1 MLMKGTSW
9 IKNPDLAEV
18 GERRIEWTKNFTP
31 VLMRILERFRREKP
45 LSGVRI
51 GACLHVTTETA
62 ILVEVLE
69 EGGAEVSICA
79 SNPMSTQDDVAAAL
93 AARGTKVYAF
103 RGQTTREYYEC
114 IGHVLADEPQ
124 ITIDD
129 GADLISTIHKLYY
142 GIESEELKY
151 VRPIIGGLDIRELL
165 GRMIGG
171 CEETTTGV
179 LRLRA
184 LARDGKLLYP
194 VIAVNDAESK
204 KLFDN
209 PIGTGQSALD
219 GVIRATGMLL
229 AGRDVVVVGYGNVGS
244 GIAQRLRGMGAR
256 VTVVEASPIRAL
268 RALMDGFAVESMR
281 RAAAHGELF
290 ITATGNISVIR
301 GEHFKLM
308 RDGAILANAGHFDVE
323 IDKRDLEDMSIRKER
338 ILPCIDMYVL
348 EDGRRIYLLGEGR
361 LVNLVCAEGHP
372 SDVMDMSFS
381 LQALSAEYLA
391 KNRGKL
397 PVDVL
402 NVPRELD
409 ELVAR
414 LKLES
419 MGAEVEELTPQ
430 QINYLRSWEPG
441 SK

>member
-1 MLMKGTSW
+1 MLMTRASW
-9 IKNPDLAEV
+9 IRDPGLSEI
-18 GERRIEWTKNFTP
+18 GERRIEWTRNFTP
-31 VLMRILERFRREKP
+31 VLMRVLERFRRERP
-45 LSGVRI
+45 LNGVRI

-103 RGQTTREYYEC
+103 RGQTAREYYEC
-114 IGHVLADEPQ
+114 IGHVLANEPQ

-129 GADLISTIHKLYY
+129 GADLISTIHKLHY
-142 GIESEELKY
+142 GMESEELEY
-151 VRPIIGGLDIRELL
+151 VKPMISDLDVRELV

-184 LARDGKLLYP
+184 LARMGKLLYP

-229 AGRDVVVVGYGNVGS
+229 AGRDAVVVGYGNVGS

-256 VTVVEASPIRAL
+256 VTVVEANPIRAL
-268 RALMDGFAVESMR
+268 RALMDGFAVESMM
-281 RAAAHGELF
+281 RAAVHGELF

-323 IDKRDLEDMSIRKER
+323 IDKKDLEALSIKKER
-338 ILPCIDMYVL
+338 ILPCINVYVL
-348 EDGRRIYLLGEGR
+348 EDGRRLYLLGEGR

-381 LQALSAEYLA
+381 LQALSVEYLA

-397 PVDVL
+397 SINVLDV
-402 NVPRELD
+402 PSELD

-419 MGAEVEELTPQ
+419 MGAEVEELTQ
-430 QINYLRSWEPG
+430 GQINYLRSWEPG
-441 SK
+441 SR